1 MQDHWL
7 RVAPPA
13 YILQAHEIGYRGTD
27 PQAESDEVIEDPDQ
41 LAAALS
47 QIPGGSIR

>member
-13 YILQAHEIGYRGTD
+13 YILQASEIGYKGTD
-27 PQAESDEVIEDPDQ
+27 PEVASEEMIEDPDQ

-47 QIPGGSIR
+47 SIPGGSIS